1 MNWDDLKIFLDVAR
15 QPKLD
20 KAALHLSMDAT
31 TISRR
36 LRRLESD
43 LGQTLFERTRRG
55 HLLTQAGEQLLRRVE
70 EMESLSLDIASGGS
84 SQKDTAGRIR
94 LGATEGL
101 GTTIIAPSLAEFR
114 SLYPDIHVDLIALS
128 GFVSVPKREADMSIL
143 LTRPA
148 KGRLKIRKL
157 ADYTLKLYAA
167 DQYLAAH
174 GQISSSS
181 DLSDKTLIGYV
192 DDLIY
197 SSQLRYFDELM
208 PGIVPQLCS
217 PSILAQAEMIA
228 AGAGIGFLPEF
239 MALRIPNLSEVM
251 PDQMRVKRSFWLSI
265 HEDVAGL
272 ARNRVMIDF
281 LSRTL
286 SRLS

>member
-20 KAALHLSMDAT
+20 KAALHLSIDAT

-55 HLLTQAGEQLLRRVE
+55 HILTQAGEQLLRRVE
-70 EMESLSLDIASGGS
+70 EMESLSLDIASDGS
-84 SQKDTAGRIR
+84 SQKDAAGRIR

-101 GTTIIAPSLAEFR
+101 GTTIIAPSLAAFR
-114 SLYPDIHVDLIALS
+114 TLYPDIHVDLIALS

-157 ADYTLKLYAA
+157 ADYTLQLYAA
-167 DQYLAAH
+167 DQYLAAR
-174 GQISSSS
+174 GRISSTS
-181 DLSDKTLIGYV
+181 DLSDETLIGYV

-217 PSILAQAEMIA
+217 PSILAQAEMIT

-239 MALRIPNLSEVM
+239 MALRLPNLREVM

>member
-20 KAALHLSMDAT
+20 KAALHLSIDAT

-55 HLLTQAGEQLLRRVE
+55 HILTQAGEQLLRRVE
-70 EMESLSLDIASGGS
+70 EMESLSLDIASDGS
-84 SQKDTAGRIR
+84 SQKDAAGRIR

-101 GTTIIAPSLAEFR
+101 GTTIIAPSLAEFKT
-114 SLYPDIHVDLIALS
+114 LYPDIHVDLIALS

-167 DQYLAAH
+167 DQYLAAR
-174 GQISSSS
+174 GRISSTS
-181 DLSDKTLIGYV
+181 DLSDETLIGYV

-239 MALRIPNLSEVM
+239 MALRLPNLSEVM

>member
-70 EMESLSLDIASGGS
+70 EMESLSLDIASDGS
-84 SQKDTAGRIR
+84 SQKDAAGRIR

-101 GTTIIAPSLAEFR
+101 GTTIIAPSLARFR
-114 SLYPDIHVDLIALS
+114 TLYPDIHVDLIALS

-167 DQYLAAH
+167 DQYLAAR

>member
-20 KAALHLSMDAT
+20 KAALHLSIDAT

-55 HLLTQAGEQLLRRVE
+55 HILTQAGEQLLRRVE
-70 EMESLSLDIASGGS
+70 EMESLSLDIASDGS
-84 SQKDTAGRIR
+84 SQKDAAGRIR

-101 GTTIIAPSLAEFR
+101 GTTIIAPSLAEFKT
-114 SLYPDIHVDLIALS
+114 LYPDIHVDLIALS

-167 DQYLAAH
+167 DQYLAAR
-174 GQISSSS
+174 GRISSTS
-181 DLSDKTLIGYV
+181 DLSDETLIGYV

-239 MALRIPNLSEVM
+239 MALRLPNLREVM

>member
-20 KAALHLSMDAT
+20 KAALHLSIDAT

-55 HLLTQAGEQLLRRVE
+55 HILTQAGEQLLRRVE
-70 EMESLSLDIASGGS
+70 EMESLSLDIASDGS
-84 SQKDTAGRIR
+84 SQKDAAGRIR

-114 SLYPDIHVDLIALS
+114 TLYPDIHVDLIALS

-167 DQYLAAH
+167 DQYLAAR
-174 GQISSSS
+174 GRISSTS
-181 DLSDKTLIGYV
+181 DLSDETLIGYV

-239 MALRIPNLSEVM
+239 MALRLPNLREVM